1 MDSQIEHMQTA
12 DMQEN
17 AHHPVLISFKLLHLI
32 DIERVSR
39 VLYTSLRWSNSG
51 LIWMLKDLSLSSS
64 PLLSKEKSN
73 E

>member
-17 AHHPVLISFKLLHLI
+17 AHHRVLISFKLLHLI

-39 VLYTSLRWSNSG
+39 VL
-51 LIWMLKDLSLSSS
+51 
-64 PLLSKEKSN
+64 
-73 E
+73 

>member
-17 AHHPVLISFKLLHLI
+17 AHHQVLISFKLLHLI

-39 VLYTSLRWSNSG
+39 VL
-51 LIWMLKDLSLSSS
+51 
-64 PLLSKEKSN
+64 
-73 E
+73 